1 MYLKGLVEPRRLLVL
16 ILVVPILVLILLSMV
31 FTLRI
36 VELKDFL
43 AINMGDVMVALGT
56 ILLAFFTAEL
66 AMSATDDA
74 KAYRRLMID
83 EARRERR
90 RLRIREQLYGL
101 YSPLMAHITFFSKE
115 DYEHRKEKMIDP
127 FMEKY
132 LIKSNYQFLASD
144 RLKDLLIQYFDT
156 TPANIRHDRGSWEE
170 LMDQL
175 RNTISDDFRSLSE
188 EYRNLTSPVS

>member
-1 MYLKGLVEPRRLLVL
+1 MDLRRLLEPRRLLIL
-16 ILVVPILVLILLSMV
+16 ILVFPILVLILLSIV

-43 AINMGDVMVALGT
+43 TINLGDVMVALGT

-66 AMSATDDA
+66 AMSATEDA
-74 KAYRRLMID
+74 KAYRRVMID

-101 YSPLMAHITFFSKE
+101 YSPLMAHVTLFSKE

-144 RLKDLLIQYFDT
+144 RMKDLLIQYFDT
-156 TPANIRHDRGSWEE
+156 TPANIRQDTGSWEE

-175 RNTISDDFRSLSE
+175 RNTVSEDFHNLSE
-188 EYRNLTSPVS
+188 EYRNLTNPVS